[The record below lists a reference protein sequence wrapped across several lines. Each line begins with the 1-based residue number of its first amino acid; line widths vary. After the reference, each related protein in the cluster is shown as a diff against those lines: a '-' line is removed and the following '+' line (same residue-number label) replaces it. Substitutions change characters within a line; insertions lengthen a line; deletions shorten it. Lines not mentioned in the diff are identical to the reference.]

1 MAEREELG
9 GEAHHQEGDW
19 VTLKAPSRVKDI
31 SRDGNFAF
39 VEMGRGTLWARIE
52 EWVKVAPPEP
62 DWANVPRGTRVEVR
76 DFEDAEWHPATY
88 FGYAD
93 GDEVPHIAK
102 VFDGYA
108 CWRYCRLV
116 GGEHE

>member
-1 MAEREELG
+1 MSG
-9 GEAHHQEGDW
+9 IKVGDW
-19 VTLKAPSRVKDI
+19 VTLKEPAQVADIAPSGKVTAI
-31 SRDGNFAF
+31 NPDGSGWTMYVH
-39 VEMGRGTLWARIE
+39 VEDL
-52 EWVKVAPPEP
+52 VKVDPPEP
-62 DWANVPRGTRVEVR
+62 DWDDVPRGTRVEVR

-93 GDEVPHIAK
+93 GDEAPHIAK